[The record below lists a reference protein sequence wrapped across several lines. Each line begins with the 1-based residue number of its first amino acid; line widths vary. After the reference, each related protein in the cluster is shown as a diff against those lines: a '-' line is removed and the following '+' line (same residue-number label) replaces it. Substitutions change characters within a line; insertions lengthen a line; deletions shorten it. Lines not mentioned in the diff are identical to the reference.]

1 MTITDV
7 SGTQRTVFGLFA
19 AISEDEG
26 QTWPHRRLISDDG
39 QGQEL
44 DGGAWTRGF
53 NMDSSHG
60 EPRGYLCFTQ
70 TPDGMIHLLSS
81 AIHYEFNLT

>member
-1 MTITDV
+1 MKTT
-7 SGTQRTVFGLFA
+7 SPLKLLAFA
-19 AISEDEG
+19 LASCAF
-26 QTWPHRRLISDDG
+26 TSLADDH
-39 QGQEL
+39 GQEFE
-44 DGGAWTRGF
+44 GGAWTRGF

-81 AIHYEFNLT
+81 AIHYQVNLAWLKARPPAMP